1 MNAMSVRFGMYG
13 KLVAQP
19 GQRDALVA
27 ALLQAAEAM
36 RHVPGCELY
45 IVNTSPT
52 EPDVIWV
59 TEVWSSRKAH
69 QEALERE
76 EAKTTIAQNRH
87 LIAGG
92 DRIELVPIGGK
103 GLSS

>member
-1 MNAMSVRFGMYG
+1 MYG
-13 KLVAQP
+13 KIVAQP

-27 ALLQAAEAM
+27 VLLQAADGM

-45 IVNTSPT
+45 IVNMAVT

-76 EAKTTIAQNRH
+76 EVKTTVARHRH

-92 DRIELVPIGGK
+92 DRIELAPVGGK
-103 GLSS
+103 GLTTQ

>member
-1 MNAMSVRFGMYG
+1 MGVRYGMYG
-13 KLVAQP
+13 KIVAQP

-27 ALLQAAEAM
+27 VLLQAAEAM

-45 IVNTSPT
+45 IVNTTPA

-76 EAKTTIAQNRH
+76 EVKTTIARNRH

-92 DRIELVPIGGK
+92 DRIELAPVGGK
-103 GLSS
+103 GLATE